1 MLVCNISLRPPR
13 RAIAAELAEAT
24 IAADATATGN
34 VVFATLVDDPAS
46 VRDNVDAY
54 LGEIMLEAAS
64 AADTFNAGLEF
75 ATAIVEPVT
84 ALDFINWSTAVA
96 TTTYDGTPS
105 AGIVRSNGN
114 LTVTHGT
121 TNNGV
126 GVTSTAFLTAGKFYF
141 EDTVQVSTFGGN
153 HLGLYQSGT
162 FASAVTTGKATAV
175 VVGASSNIY
184 TNGANTTKNLGTTAV
199 GDVFG
204 FAIDLTS
211 RLAWICRNNGLWNA
225 DATADPVTGVGG
237 VTIATGSFTP
247 YVAFTNGAATN
258 AFTGNFGQTAY
269 ANAAPSGFGFWQ

>member
-1 MLVCNISLRPPR
+1 MLVCSVSARAR
-13 RAIAAELAEAT
+13 QTVSVAIAEAV
-24 IAADATATGN
+24 TATSTTAPESS
-34 VVFATLVDDPAS
+34 VFPSLVDDPSSA
-46 VRDNVDAY
+46 VDIVDAY
-54 LGEIMLEAAS
+54 LGEIMIEAAS
-64 AADTFNAGLEF
+64 AGDTLNAGLEF
-75 ATAIVEPVT
+75 AAGIAEAVT
-84 ALDFINWSTAVA
+84 ALDFIDWSTAVG

-121 TNNGV
+121 TSNGV

-141 EDTVQVSTFGGN
+141 EVTVQVSTFGGN
-153 HLGLYQSGT
+153 HLGLYKSGT
-162 FASAVTTGKATAV
+162 FAAAVTTGTATAV
-175 VVGASSNIY
+175 VLGASTNIY

-204 FAIDLTS
+204 FAIDLTN
-211 RLAWICRNNGLWNA
+211 RLAWIRRNNGTWNA
-225 DATADPVTGVGG
+225 DPTANPVTGVGG

-258 AFTGNFGQTAY
+258 AFTGNFGQSAY